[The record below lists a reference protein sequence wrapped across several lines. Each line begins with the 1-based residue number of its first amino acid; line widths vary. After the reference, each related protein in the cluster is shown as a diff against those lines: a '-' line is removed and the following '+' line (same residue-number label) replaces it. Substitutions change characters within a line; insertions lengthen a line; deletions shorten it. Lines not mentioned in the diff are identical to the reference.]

1 MALRAPARAATTQDT
16 WARSAPTDDAR
27 QAKLAAA
34 ARAQAAA
41 TGSSEALSLQ
51 PSTSSAAP
59 TAASAQ
65 PRSSAGVLAA
75 AVEVAVEAD
84 AQLPPRRW
92 LQRIRERRDGGELD
106 VARASLLRFQ
116 RTHPHSTVPADLRP
130 LLQD

>member
-1 MALRAPARAATTQDT
+1 M
-16 WARSAPTDDAR
+16 
-27 QAKLAAA
+27 
-34 ARAQAAA
+34 
-41 TGSSEALSLQ
+41 
-51 PSTSSAAP
+51 
-59 TAASAQ
+59 
-65 PRSSAGVLAA
+65 AA

-116 RTHPHSTVPADLRP
+116 RTHPYRTVPADLRP